1 MILTLMALLK
11 SPVSK
16 AQCRLTSEKL
26 TETKR
31 DRLGGTHTLFPSLG
45 RWRLKEQELK
55 VMLDFVASLKLT
67 WAMTISKQKFKEKVS
82 CFQYSRQC

>member
-16 AQCRLTSEKL
+16 AQCRLISENL

-31 DRLGGTHTLFPSLG
+31 DRHGGTHCMPITG
-45 RWRLKEQELK
+45 EVEAKGQELK
-55 VMLDFVASLKLT
+55 VIRDFRASLKLIR
-67 WAMTISKQKFKEKVS
+67 AMTISKQKSKEKGS
-82 CFQYSRQC
+82 CFQ